1 MLQKH
6 VQIILGPPGT
16 GKTSTCLKIVED
28 ALGRGVAPERIAY
41 LAFTRKAA
49 YEAQERAMEQFKF
62 EQGRLPYFRTL
73 HSLAFKMLELKRD
86 EMMTPSHYRK
96 LGKILGIQF
105 RGVFDEDLGL
115 HLGDGLGDKCS
126 RVADLARITLRGI
139 EEEHHRLN
147 LPDLTI
153 HAVKQYAE
161 ALKIYK
167 DENGLYDFTDLLENY
182 NHPLDIEIAIF
193 DEAQDLSALQYKVA
207 FKVAERAQE
216 VYVAGDDD
224 QAIFSWAG
232 ASKKFLELKGDQ
244 IILPQSFRIPR
255 AVHRLAIDVVKR
267 IKHRYVKPWNPRIDE
282 GKVEYVASEQE
293 IEFNDS
299 ESWMLLARS
308 KYLLNRL
315 KQAVRQQ
322 GFAYTYNGKNSLD
335 NEMTRAIV
343 AWESLRNGKNLG
355 RHEAKNLLPFLG
367 VKIKLKSQE
376 SYGIEDFGLPKEILL
391 QDWMTVLKSIPPE
404 EREYLRSCL
413 RNNQKFHVD
422 PKIII
427 STIHQSKGGEAD
439 NVVLLLDMGRRSWES
454 LGEDEENRVW
464 YVALTRTRETLYL
477 VQPRGLRYFEI

>member
-1 MLQKH
+1 M
-6 VQIILGPPGT
+6 
-16 GKTSTCLKIVED
+16 
-28 ALGRGVAPERIAY
+28 
-41 LAFTRKAA
+41 
-49 YEAQERAMEQFKF
+49 
-62 EQGRLPYFRTL
+62 
-73 HSLAFKMLELKRD
+73 
-86 EMMTPSHYRK
+86 
-96 LGKILGIQF
+96 
-105 RGVFDEDLGL
+105 
-115 HLGDGLGDKCS
+115 
-126 RVADLARITLRGI
+126 
-139 EEEHHRLN
+139 
-147 LPDLTI
+147 
-153 HAVKQYAE
+153 
-161 ALKIYK
+161 
-167 DENGLYDFTDLLENY
+167 
-182 NHPLDIEIAIF
+182 
-193 DEAQDLSALQYKVA
+193 
-207 FKVAERAQE
+207 
-216 VYVAGDDD
+216 
-224 QAIFSWAG
+224 
-232 ASKKFLELKGDQ
+232 
-244 IILPQSFRIPR
+244 
-255 AVHRLAIDVVKR
+255 HRLAIDVVKR

-282 GKVEYVASEQE
+282 GRVEYVASEQE

-322 GFAYTYNGKNSLD
+322 GFGYTYNGKNSLD

-343 AWESLRNGKNLG
+343 SWESLRNGKNLG

-367 VKIKLKSQE
+367 VKTRLKSQE

-422 PKIII
+422 PKIVI

-439 NVVLLLDMGRRSWES
+439 NVVLLTDMGRRSWES